1 MKVAKCIASGLVGG
15 EALSVDASLIKAD
28 VRPSSSA
35 VVRLGPR
42 AGTAFV
48 M

>member
-1 MKVAKCIASGLVGG
+1 
-15 EALSVDASLIKAD
+15 LIKAD